1 MKRGVNAAVIL
12 AFAAGTLA
20 FPFIP
25 GVPNFWLTL
34 ATYIGIFSL
43 TTLGLVL
50 LTGVGGMTSFGQAT
64 FLGFGAYTTALITL
78 RYDLSPWVGLAGAL
92 AVTTIAAVLVGAVTV
107 RLAGHYLPLG
117 TIAWS
122 VAIFY
127 VFGNS
132 YWLGA
137 YNGLSG
143 IPPIRI
149 AGYSLVDAH
158 HFYIFLWFV
167 VVLALWATLNLLNSR
182 TGRAIRALRSG
193 ALAAESFGVNTVR
206 IKLLVFVYAAALAA
220 LSGWLFAH
228 FQRSI
233 APSAFGLNA
242 GIEYLLMAVI
252 GGAGS
257 IFGAILGAAVVTILK
272 DQLQNILPLVL
283 GRTGNFETII
293 FGVILVAF
301 LQLAPLG
308 LWPLLRRRFPAP
320 VRQTVPSID
329 SLPPRPKRVAT
340 ASVLEVNDLT
350 KAFGGLVAVD
360 KVSFNVNA
368 GEIVGLI
375 GPNGAGKT
383 TLFNVLTGFLP
394 ADSGGV
400 RFLDAS
406 IVGLRARDIAG
417 YGIARTFQH
426 VKLVPDMTV
435 LDNVA
440 LGAHLR
446 ARAGAARAIFRL
458 DRKEEAEV
466 LGEAQRHL
474 ERVGLGECTH
484 LLAGSLALGPSRI
497 VEIARAL
504 AMDPVLLLLD
514 EPAAGLRY
522 QEKEALSTLLTGLSD
537 RGMSIILV
545 EHDMD
550 FVMRITNRLV
560 VLDFGVKIA
569 EGTPQQI
576 RLDPSVIE
584 AYLGPAT

>member
-1 MKRGVNAAVIL
+1 MKPDVNAAVIL
-12 AFAAGTLA
+12 TFAAGTLA
-20 FPFIP
+20 FPFMP

-78 RYDLSPWVGLAGAL
+78 RYDLSPWVGLVGAL
-92 AVTTIAAVLVGAVTV
+92 AVTTVAAVLVGAVTV

-143 IPPIRI
+143 IPPISI

-158 HFYIFLWFV
+158 DFYIFLWFV
-167 VVLALWATLNLLNSR
+167 VALALWGTLNLLNSR

-193 ALAAESFGVNTVR
+193 TLAAESFGVNTVR

-272 DQLQNILPLVL
+272 DQLQNILPILL

-293 FGVILVAF
+293 FGIILVAF
-301 LQLAPLG
+301 LQLAPSG
-308 LWPLLRRRFPAP
+308 LWPLLRRQFPPALKQH
-320 VRQTVPSID
+320 VRSIN
-329 SLPPRPKRVAT
+329 SLLPRPKPAS
-340 ASVLEVNDLT
+340 AGSVLEVGDLT
-350 KAFGGLVAVD
+350 KTFGGLLAVD

-383 TLFNVLTGFLP
+383 TLFNLLTGVLP
-394 ADSGGV
+394 ADAGRV
-400 RFLDAS
+400 CFLDGS
-406 IVGLRARDIAG
+406 IVGLRARDIAAC
-417 YGIARTFQH
+417 GIARTFQH

-435 LDNVA
+435 LDNIA

-446 ARAGAARAIFRL
+446 SRAGAARALFRL
-458 DRKEEAEV
+458 NRKEEARV
-466 LGEAQRHL
+466 FGEAQHHL
-474 ERVGLGECTH
+474 QRVGLGEFAPQ
-484 LLAGSLALGPSRI
+484 LAKNLPLGPSRI

-504 AMDPVLLLLD
+504 AMDPILLLLD

-522 QEKEALSTLLTGLSD
+522 QEKEALSTLLKGLRD
-537 RGMSIILV
+537 TGMSIVLV

-550 FVMRITNRLV
+550 FVMRLTNRLV

-569 EGTPQQI
+569 EGNPQQV

>member
-1 MKRGVNAAVIL
+1 MKPDVNAAVIL
-12 AFAAGTLA
+12 TFAAGTLA

-25 GVPNFWLTL
+25 GVPSFWLTL

-78 RYDLSPWVGLAGAL
+78 RYDLSPWVGLVGAL
-92 AVTTIAAVLVGAVTV
+92 AVTTVAAVLVGAVTV

-143 IPPIRI
+143 IPPISI

-158 HFYIFLWFV
+158 DFYIFLWFV
-167 VVLALWATLNLLNSR
+167 VALALWGTLNLLNSR

-193 ALAAESFGVNTVR
+193 TLAAESFGVNTVR

-272 DQLQNILPLVL
+272 DQLQNILPLIL

-293 FGVILVAF
+293 FGIILVAF
-301 LQLAPLG
+301 LQLAPSG
-308 LWPLLRRRFPAP
+308 LWPLLRRQFPPALKQH
-320 VRQTVPSID
+320 VRSIN
-329 SLPPRPKRVAT
+329 SLLPRPKPAS
-340 ASVLEVNDLT
+340 AGSVLEVGDLT
-350 KAFGGLVAVD
+350 KTFGGLLAVD

-383 TLFNVLTGFLP
+383 TLFNLLTGVLP
-394 ADSGGV
+394 ADAGRV
-400 RFLDAS
+400 CFLDGS
-406 IVGLRARDIAG
+406 IVGLRARDIAAC
-417 YGIARTFQH
+417 GIARTFQH

-435 LDNVA
+435 LDNIA

-446 ARAGAARAIFRL
+446 SRAGAARALFRL
-458 DRKEEAEV
+458 NRKEEARV
-466 LGEAQRHL
+466 FGEAQHHL
-474 ERVGLGECTH
+474 QRVGLEEFAP
-484 LLAGSLALGPSRI
+484 LLAKNLPLGPSRI

-504 AMDPVLLLLD
+504 AMDPILLLLD

-522 QEKEALSTLLTGLSD
+522 QEKEALSTLLKGLRD
-537 RGMSIILV
+537 TGMSIVLV

-550 FVMRITNRLV
+550 FVMRLTNRLV

-569 EGTPQQI
+569 EGNPQQV